1 MLCSVLSV
9 GTGLDAVAGQGGLGW
24 AGLGC
29 WLTLIERE
37 SFFPLVVVVEGGFVL
52 LPSQAK

>member
-24 AGLGC
+24 AGL
-29 WLTLIERE
+29 
-37 SFFPLVVVVEGGFVL
+37 LVN
-52 LPSQAK
+52 PN